1 MLVADIQTA
10 MEDKYSLQ
18 TYSTAKTMRQI
29 ASAVR
34 YYSRYNPYIVLYSF
48 TTVLDQNAY
57 DLPTGT
63 IVVVDVL
70 WPADEAMTVVNIGA
84 LRESMLRRP
93 IRYDLVSEHVIE
105 EIKADA
111 FYTAYL
117 GNWSLQNAQIVLVPT
132 PGVTGQDVQLW
143 YGKVHA
149 LNEAETAYTTI
160 PDADLDIVASLS
172 LAELLQQLQIEAGSQ
187 PDYAEGLGKVTHHFQ
202 SANLYSVIVELRRRV
217 KGKYGTG
224 MGAVG

>member
-1 MLVADIQTA
+1 MLITAIQQA

-18 TYSTAKTMRQI
+18 VYSTDKTKRQI

-34 YYSRYNPYIVLYSF
+34 YYSRYNPYIVLYEF
-48 TTVLDQNAY
+48 TATLDQSAY
-57 DLPTGT
+57 DLPDGA
-63 IVVVDVL
+63 IVVVDLL
-70 WPADEAMTVVNIGA
+70 WPADEALTVANIGA

-93 IRYDLVSEHVIE
+93 ARYELVSERVIE

-111 FYTAYL
+111 FYSAYL
-117 GNWSLQNAQIVLVPT
+117 GNWHLQNAQVVLVPT

-143 YGKVHA
+143 YGKAHA
-149 LNEAETAYTTI
+149 LNEGATGYDTI
-160 PDADLDIVASLS
+160 PDADLDIVTD
-172 LAELLQQLQIEAGSQ
+172 LALVEILLQKQIEISTE
-187 PDYAEGLGKVTHHFQ
+187 PNYREGLGSLTKHHVPGNVAA
-202 SANLYSVIVELRRRV
+202 SIANLRRGV